1 MPLDFQLSDEQQ
13 QVLAVAKKVLQ
24 RFAPRREEIKK
35 MILKDQKFP
44 EELWQAFAEAGF
56 LGALIPEEF
65 GGNASGLLTLTFAM
79 EEMGAHGF
87 GSALLVL
94 TAMDTACIVRCA
106 SESMKKELLP
116 QIASGKL
123 KLCFAVTEPNAG
135 TNTFRITTHAKK
147 TSDGKHYRLNGEKT
161 FITGANVADRM
172 LLVVRTTTV
181 EECKQQGMPKAFG
194 LSLLLIDPKGKG
206 VTLTPLPTR
215 GIEGFTQFSV
225 HFEDALVPVDCL
237 IGEQDAGAVALFNS
251 LNPERILAGA
261 LGVGMTR
268 YLIGKSVDYAL
279 ERKVFG
285 EKPIGSHQA
294 IQHPLADLQIEM
306 EATRHLVY
314 RAAWSFDQGPDKID
328 PSETGYYANCAKYK
342 AAELAINA
350 ADRAIQTHG
359 GSGFSE
365 DVGIIYYWD
374 TARLLRTAPISKEMI
389 LNYIAEHKL
398 GLPRSY

>member
-1 MPLDFQLSDEQQ
+1 MPLDFELSDEQQ
-13 QVLAVAKKVLQ
+13 QILSVAQKMLQ
-24 RFAPRREEIKK
+24 RFAPRREALKK
-35 MILKDQKFP
+35 MILKEQKFP

-56 LGALIPEEF
+56 LGALIPEEY
-65 GGNASGLLTLTFAM
+65 GGSNTGLLSLAFAS
-79 EEMGAHGF
+79 EEMGSHGF

-106 SESMKKELLP
+106 TEEMKKRVLP
-116 QIASGKL
+116 QVAAGKL

-135 TNTFRITTHAKK
+135 TNTFRISTHAKK

-161 FITGANVADRM
+161 FITGVNVADLM

-181 EECKQQGMPKAFG
+181 EECKQQGMPKAYG
-194 LSLLLIDPKGKG
+194 LSLLLIDPKAKG
-206 VTLTPLPTR
+206 ITLTPLPTR

-225 HFEDALVPVDCL
+225 HFEDALVPADAL
-237 IGEQDAGAVALFNS
+237 IGEENAGAVALFNS

-268 YLIGKSVDYAL
+268 HLINKSVEYAL

-285 EKPIGSHQA
+285 DKPIGTHQA
-294 IQHPLADLQIEM
+294 IQHPLAELQIEM

-314 RAAWSFDQGPDKID
+314 RAAWGFDKGID
-328 PSETGYYANCAKYK
+328 PAEVGYYANCAKYK
-342 AAELAINA
+342 AAELAIAA

-374 TARLLRTAPISKEMI
+374 AARLLRTAPISKEMI